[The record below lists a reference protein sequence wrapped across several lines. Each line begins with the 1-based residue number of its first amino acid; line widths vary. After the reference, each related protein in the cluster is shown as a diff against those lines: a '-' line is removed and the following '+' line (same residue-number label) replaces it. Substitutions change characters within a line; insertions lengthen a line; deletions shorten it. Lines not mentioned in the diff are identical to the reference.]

1 RDRFE
6 RFRQRC
12 LHARRRHGCPDSEC
26 SGDGFAPVARHAARS
41 HRMSERIRVLV
52 VDDSALMRKLI
63 PAILERDSSIEV
75 VGTAMDGAF
84 ALRKIEELEPDVVTL
99 DLEMPRMDGLEMLR
113 LIMRSAPLPVI
124 LFSTHSK
131 EGGYAT
137 LKALALGAVD
147 FLAKPKDAAAGHLEE
162 IADRLIAKIKVAKHA
177 AKRKLPPV
185 TVKEELPKLAKAS
198 HPALAPRRV
207 IAIGIS
213 TGGPN
218 ALQFMLSQIPSDFL
232 STILVVQHMPEG
244 FTEMFAKRLDE
255 CCPLEVHE
263 ARSGD
268 LLLAG
273 RVLICPGN
281 RHIMVRRMPRGD
293 MAVLSDGP
301 PVNGHRPSADVL
313 FHSVSQEFGL
323 TAVGVLMTGMGD
335 DGAEGLGAIKAAGGM
350 TIAQSEDT
358 CVVSGM
364 PHAAIIKGYANKIIP
379 LEGVAAFL
387 MSNYGAERNPADK
400 LEKNDKYDKNE
411 KVEGTPVSSQ
421 RS

>member
-1 RDRFE
+1 
-6 RFRQRC
+6 
-12 LHARRRHGCPDSEC
+12 
-26 SGDGFAPVARHAARS
+26 
-41 HRMSERIRVLV
+41 MSERIRVLV

-63 PAILERDSSIEV
+63 PAILARDSSIEV

-84 ALRKIEELEPDVVTL
+84 ALKKIEELHPDVVTL
-99 DLEMPRMDGLEMLR
+99 DLEMPRMDGMETLR
-113 LIMRSAPLPVI
+113 LIMRRAPLPVI

-147 FLAKPKDAAAGHLEE
+147 FVAKPKDAAAGRLEE
-162 IADRLIAKIKVAKHA
+162 IADQLIAKIKVAKRA
-177 AKRKLPPV
+177 AGSKLPPA
-185 TVKEELPKLAKAS
+185 TVPEDSNAPKKGNRAALP
-198 HPALAPRRV
+198 PRRI

-218 ALQFMLSQIPSDFL
+218 ALQYVLSQFPADYQ
-232 STILVVQHMPEG
+232 STFVVVQHMPEG

-255 CCPLEVHE
+255 CCALEVHE

-313 FHSVSQEFGL
+313 FHSVAQEFGL

-335 DGAEGLGAIKAAGGM
+335 DGAEGLGAIKSAGGM
-350 TIAQSEDT
+350 TVAQSEDT

-364 PHAAIIKGYANKIIP
+364 PRAAILKGYANKIIP
-379 LEGVAAFL
+379 LDALGAFL
-387 MSNYGAERNPADK
+387 VNNYGAERSASDK
-400 LEKNDKYDKNE
+400 VEKNE
-411 KVEGTPVSSQ
+411 KIEKNEKNEKSERTPVSSQ
-421 RS
+421 RL

>member
-1 RDRFE
+1 
-6 RFRQRC
+6 
-12 LHARRRHGCPDSEC
+12 
-26 SGDGFAPVARHAARS
+26 
-41 HRMSERIRVLV
+41 MSDRIRVLV

-63 PAILERDSSIEV
+63 PAILARDSSIEV

-84 ALRKIEELEPDVVTL
+84 ALKKIEELDPDVVTL
-99 DLEMPRMDGLEMLR
+99 DLEMPRMDGMETLR
-113 LIMRSAPLPVI
+113 LIMRRAPLPVI

-147 FLAKPKDAAAGHLEE
+147 FLQKPKDAAAGHLDQ
-162 IADRLIAKIKVAKHA
+162 IADQLIEKIKVAKRA
-177 AKRKLPPV
+177 SGRKLPAAVVQETPAPKKG
-185 TVKEELPKLAKAS
+185 TRPTLP
-198 HPALAPRRV
+198 PRRV

-218 ALQFMLSQIPSDFL
+218 ALQFVLSQIPADFL

-255 CCPLEVHE
+255 CCALEVHE

-281 RHIMVRRMPRGD
+281 RHMMVRRMPRGD
-293 MAVLSDGP
+293 MAILSDGP

-313 FHSVSQEFGL
+313 FHSVAQEFGL
-323 TAVGVLMTGMGD
+323 LSVGIIMTGMGD
-335 DGAEGLGAIKAAGGM
+335 DGAEGLGAIKTAGGM
-350 TIAQSEDT
+350 TVAQSEDT

-364 PHAAIIKGYANKIIP
+364 PHSAIVKGYANKIIP
-379 LEGVAAFL
+379 LDGMSSYLV
-387 MSNYGAERNPADK
+387 SNYGAERGTDK
-400 LEKNDKYDKNE
+400 SEKHEKHEKIEKNDKNE
-411 KVEGTPVSSQ
+411 RTPVSSS

>member
-1 RDRFE
+1 
-6 RFRQRC
+6 
-12 LHARRRHGCPDSEC
+12 
-26 SGDGFAPVARHAARS
+26 
-41 HRMSERIRVLV
+41 MSERIRVLV

-63 PAILERDSSIEV
+63 PAILARDFSIEV

-84 ALRKIEELEPDVVTL
+84 ALKKIQELKPDVVTL
-99 DLEMPRMDGLEMLR
+99 DLEMPRMDGMETLR
-113 LIMRSAPLPVI
+113 LIMRTAPLPVI

-131 EGGYAT
+131 QGGYAT

-147 FLAKPKDAAAGHLEE
+147 FLTKPKDAAAGRLDD
-162 IADRLIAKIKVAKHA
+162 IADQLIAKIKVAKRASKH
-177 AKRKLPPV
+177 KLPPV
-185 TVKEELPKLAKAS
+185 TVAEELPRVKKKVRS
-198 HPALAPRRV
+198 ALPPRRV

-218 ALQFMLSQIPSDFL
+218 ALQYLLSQVPSHFL
-232 STILVVQHMPEG
+232 STVVVVQHMPEG

-281 RHIMVRRMPRGD
+281 RHMMVRRMPRGD
-293 MAVLSDGP
+293 MVVLSDGP

-313 FHSVSQEFGL
+313 FHSVAQEFGL
-323 TAVGVLMTGMGD
+323 MAVGVLMTGMGD

-364 PHAAIIKGYANKIIP
+364 PRAAILKGYASKVIP
-379 LEGVAAFL
+379 LEGLGPFL
-387 MSNYGAERNPADK
+387 VSHYGAEKDSAEND
-400 LEKNDKYDKNE
+400 EKTEKTDKNE
-411 KVEGTPVSSQ
+411 AHEKIPVSSH

>member
-1 RDRFE
+1 
-6 RFRQRC
+6 
-12 LHARRRHGCPDSEC
+12 
-26 SGDGFAPVARHAARS
+26 
-41 HRMSERIRVLV
+41 MSEPIRVLV

-63 PAILERDSSIEV
+63 PAILARDASIEV

-84 ALRKIEELEPDVVTL
+84 ALKKIEELHPDVVTL
-99 DLEMPRMDGLEMLR
+99 DLEMPRMDGMETLR
-113 LIMRSAPLPVI
+113 LIMRRAPLPVI

-131 EGGYAT
+131 EGAYST

-147 FLAKPKDAAAGHLEE
+147 FIAKPTDAAAGHLET
-162 IADRLIAKIKVAKHA
+162 IADQLIEKIKVAKRA
-177 AKRKLPPV
+177 VGRKLPPAV
-185 TVKEELPKLAKAS
+185 VAIDPPDQKKGMRIGLP
-198 HPALAPRRV
+198 PNRI

-218 ALQFMLSQIPSDFL
+218 ALQFVLSQIPGEFPAS
-232 STILVVQHMPEG
+232 ILVVQHMPEG

-255 CCPLEVHE
+255 CCALDVHE
-263 ARSGD
+263 AKSGD
-268 LLLAG
+268 LLVAG

-281 RHIMVRRMPRGD
+281 RHLMARRMPRGD

-301 PVNGHRPSADVL
+301 PVNGHRPSVDVL
-313 FHSVSQEFGL
+313 FHCVAQEFGP
-323 TAVGVLMTGMGD
+323 TAVGVLMTGMGE

-364 PHAAIIKGYANKIIP
+364 PRAAILKGHANKIVP
-379 LEGVAAFL
+379 LDSLGAFL
-387 MSNYGAERNPADK
+387 VHQYGGDRAAAEKSDRTEKSDRQEKTDK
-400 LEKNDKYDKNE
+400 PEKNE
-411 KVEGTPVSSQ
+411 RTPVSSQ

>member
-1 RDRFE
+1 
-6 RFRQRC
+6 
-12 LHARRRHGCPDSEC
+12 
-26 SGDGFAPVARHAARS
+26 
-41 HRMSERIRVLV
+41 MSERIRVLV

-63 PAILERDSSIEV
+63 PAILARDSSIEV

-84 ALRKIEELEPDVVTL
+84 ALKKIEELQPDVVTL
-99 DLEMPRMDGLEMLR
+99 DLEMPRMDGMETLR
-113 LIMRSAPLPVI
+113 MIMRRAPLPVV

-137 LKALALGAVD
+137 LKALAYGAVD
-147 FLAKPKDAAAGHLEE
+147 FVTKPKDAAAGHLEQ
-162 IADRLIAKIKVAKHA
+162 IADQLIAKIKVAKRA
-177 AKRKLPPV
+177 AGRKLPPAV
-185 TVKEELPKLAKAS
+185 VADELSAPKKGNRPL
-198 HPALAPRRV
+198 LAPRRV

-218 ALQFMLSQIPSDFL
+218 ALQFVLPQIPGDFQ
-232 STILVVQHMPEG
+232 STIVIVQHMPEG

-255 CCPLEVHE
+255 CCALEVQE

-281 RHIMVRRMPRGD
+281 RHVMVRRMPRGD
-293 MAVLSDGP
+293 MVVLSDGP

-323 TAVGVLMTGMGD
+323 TAVGVLMTGMGE

-364 PHAAIIKGYANKIIP
+364 PRAAILKGHANKIIP
-379 LEGVAAFL
+379 LDGIGTYLVQQ
-387 MSNYGAERNPADK
+387 YGAERSSAEK
-400 LEKNDKYDKNE
+400 LEKNQKQEKMEKQEKNE
-411 KVEGTPVSSQ
+411 EQEKIERKRVSSS

>member
-1 RDRFE
+1 M
-6 RFRQRC
+6 
-12 LHARRRHGCPDSEC
+12 RR
-26 SGDGFAPVARHAARS
+26 
-41 HRMSERIRVLV
+41 
-52 VDDSALMRKLI
+52 
-63 PAILERDSSIEV
+63 
-75 VGTAMDGAF
+75 
-84 ALRKIEELEPDVVTL
+84 
-99 DLEMPRMDGLEMLR
+99 
-113 LIMRSAPLPVI
+113 APLPVI

-147 FLAKPKDAAAGHLEE
+147 FLAKPKDAAAGHLDE
-162 IADRLIAKIKVAKHA
+162 IADQLIAKIKVAKRA
-177 AKRKLPPV
+177 AGRKLPPAIIEDKPAPKKG
-185 TVKEELPKLAKAS
+185 TRAALP
-198 HPALAPRRV
+198 PRRI

-218 ALQFMLSQIPSDFL
+218 ALQFVLSQIPADFQ
-232 STILVVQHMPEG
+232 STIIVVQHMPEG

-255 CCPLEVHE
+255 CCALEIQE

-293 MAVLSDGP
+293 MVVLSDGP

-313 FHSVSQEFGL
+313 FHSVAQEFGL
-323 TAVGVLMTGMGD
+323 TVVGVLMTGMGD

-364 PHAAIIKGYANKIIP
+364 PRAAILKGYANKIIP
-379 LEGVAAFL
+379 LDGVAAFL

-411 KVEGTPVSSQ
+411 KVERTPVSSQ

>member
-1 RDRFE
+1 
-6 RFRQRC
+6 
-12 LHARRRHGCPDSEC
+12 
-26 SGDGFAPVARHAARS
+26 
-41 HRMSERIRVLV
+41 MSERIRVLV

-63 PAILERDSSIEV
+63 PAILARESSIEV

-84 ALRKIEELEPDVVTL
+84 ALKKIEELQPDVVTL
-99 DLEMPRMDGLEMLR
+99 DLDMPRMDGMETLR
-113 LIMRSAPLPVI
+113 LIMRRAPLPVI

-137 LKALALGAVD
+137 LKALAHGAVD
-147 FLAKPKDAAAGHLEE
+147 FLAKPKDAAAGRLEE
-162 IADRLIAKIKVAKHA
+162 IADQLITKIKVAKRA
-177 AKRKLPPV
+177 AGRKLPPV
-185 TVKEELPKLAKAS
+185 VLDEKPAPKKGTRAALP
-198 HPALAPRRV
+198 PRRV
-207 IAIGIS
+207 VAIGIS

-218 ALQFMLSQIPSDFL
+218 ALQFVLSQIPADFQ
-232 STILVVQHMPEG
+232 STIIIVQHMPEG

-255 CCPLEVHE
+255 CCALEVQE

-364 PHAAIIKGYANKIIP
+364 PRAAILKGYANKIIP
-379 LEGVAAFL
+379 LDGIAAYL
-387 MSNYGAERNPADK
+387 VSNYGAERNPADK
-400 LEKNDKYDKNE
+400 FEKNDKIE
-411 KVEGTPVSSQ
+411 RTPVSSQ

>member
-1 RDRFE
+1 
-6 RFRQRC
+6 
-12 LHARRRHGCPDSEC
+12 
-26 SGDGFAPVARHAARS
+26 
-41 HRMSERIRVLV
+41 MTERIRVLV

-63 PAILERDSSIEV
+63 PAILARDSSIEV

-84 ALRKIEELEPDVVTL
+84 ALKKIEELKPDVVTL
-99 DLEMPRMDGLEMLR
+99 DLEMPRMDGMETLR
-113 LIMRSAPLPVI
+113 LIMGRAPLPVI

-147 FLAKPKDAAAGHLEE
+147 FVAKPKDAPAGRLEE
-162 IADRLIAKIKVAKHA
+162 IADQLIAKIKVAKRA
-177 AKRKLPPV
+177 AGRRLPPAIV
-185 TVKEELPKLAKAS
+185 ADDQPIRKKGTRAPLP
-198 HPALAPRRV
+198 PRRV

-218 ALQFMLSQIPSDFL
+218 ALQFALSQIPADFQ
-232 STILVVQHMPEG
+232 STIVIVQHMPEG

-255 CCPLEVHE
+255 CCALEVQE

-293 MAVLSDGP
+293 MTVLSDGP

-313 FHSVSQEFGL
+313 FHSVAQEFGL

-364 PHAAIIKGYANKIIP
+364 PRAAILKGYANKIVP
-379 LEGVAAFL
+379 LDGLATFL
-387 MSNYGAERNPADK
+387 VNQYGAERHAAVQSAAAQSAG
-400 LEKNDKYDKNE
+400 EKVEKKDKNE
-411 KVEGTPVSSQ
+411 KAEKIPVSSQ